1 MNNLIVG
8 IATNYTWE
16 DLEPFVISLRRS
28 GYSDRCILIFEGSVD
43 ESLQTKVAEYQI
55 EIRVVPKTSSHPIVS
70 RFTIIADIIDAIF
83 DLDYVICVDTK
94 DIVFQSNPIAWLEQ
108 NLGDKSLAIVSE
120 GSLYINN
127 SGNKKNAI
135 DAFGEDVYKTIANEE
150 VCNAGVIA
158 GRPSIVS
165 RLSRDIYS
173 LCAVDLRL
181 KEFTPTYEDMLPD
194 QTAMNLLIRQYPY
207 IDKVSI
213 IPASKGFVFEGVFD
227 KVHKQQD
234 ESRIESGIAYPKNS
248 LAPFVIFH
256 QYFAWLEEVRDIYK
270 E

>member
-1 MNNLIVG
+1 MNSLIIG
-8 IATNYTWE
+8 IATNYTWD
-16 DLEPFVISLRRS
+16 DLEPFAVSLRRC
-28 GYSDRCILIFEGSVD
+28 GYSDRCILIFEGNVD
-43 ESLQTKVAEYQI
+43 EPLQKKIAEYQI
-55 EIRVVPKTSSHPIVS
+55 EIRVVPKTSAHPIVS
-70 RFTIIADIIDAIF
+70 RFTIIADIIDAISG
-83 DLDYVICVDTK
+83 LDYVVCVDTK
-94 DIVFQSNPIAWLEQ
+94 DIVFQSDPITWLEK

-120 GSLYINN
+120 GSLYANN

-135 DAFGEDVYKTIANEE
+135 DAFGEDVYKTIAKEE

-194 QTAMNLLIRQYPY
+194 QTAMNILIRHYPY
-207 IDKVSI
+207 IDKIKIVS
-213 IPASKGFVFEGVFD
+213 ASQGFAFEGVFD

-234 ESRIESGIAYPKNS
+234 ESRVENGIAYPKNS
-248 LAPFVIFH
+248 SVPFAIFH